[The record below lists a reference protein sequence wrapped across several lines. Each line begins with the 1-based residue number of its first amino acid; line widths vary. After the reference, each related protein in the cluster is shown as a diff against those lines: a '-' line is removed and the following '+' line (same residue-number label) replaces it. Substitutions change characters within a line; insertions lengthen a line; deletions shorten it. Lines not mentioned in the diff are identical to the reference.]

1 MCPRRAFCV
10 NSAIINQI
18 ITHLNSRQVKVG
30 LNLRAGR
37 NNLFKTQYLHLSTGY
52 VKLNGCYETGNLDPP
67 GISSSFSGGNSLPR
81 RTHPAPRFTPPGEAV
96 QGVVLIQIEVDPA
109 QSTGFD
115 ISFAYQDGINPT
127 WFLIAESQQINSSQ
141 IQAAWD
147 TTTISD
153 GNYQLRLRVNL
164 KSGLTSEIIAT
175 GIRIRN
181 YSIIET
187 STPSPT
193 PVVTGT
199 PIPPTPTLQNSP
211 TPGIPTP
218 LPANPVQ
225 FDQTRL
231 LEGIKVG
238 LLTVAGIFAFIGIYT
253 SLRRIRHRRER

>member
-1 MCPRRAFCV
+1 MQGELIFSKCNICIFQPGMLNLTVAMKLVTLILLAFRLLFPV
-10 NSAIINQI
+10 E
-18 ITHLNSRQVKVG
+18 THLQG
-30 LNLRAGR
+30 E
-37 NNLFKTQYLHLSTGY
+37 F
-52 VKLNGCYETGNLDPP
+52 
-67 GISSSFSGGNSLPR
+67 IPR
-81 RTHPAPRFTPPGEAV
+81 LVSPLPGEAV
-96 QGVVLIQIEVDPA
+96 QGVVLIQIEADSA
-109 QSTGFD
+109 QSTSFD
-115 ISFAYQDGINPT
+115 ISFAYQDGTNPT

-193 PVVTGT
+193 PIVTGT

-218 LPANPVQ
+218 LPANPVR

-238 LLTVAGIFAFIGIYT
+238 LLTVVGIFAFIGIYT

>member
-1 MCPRRAFCV
+1 M
-10 NSAIINQI
+10 
-18 ITHLNSRQVKVG
+18 
-30 LNLRAGR
+30 LNLTVAMKLVSLILLMFR
-37 NNLFKTQYLHLSTGY
+37 LFFPVVTHFQEEIILRLLSP
-52 VKLNGCYETGNLDPP
+52 L
-67 GISSSFSGGNSLPR
+67 
-81 RTHPAPRFTPPGEAV
+81 PGEAV

-109 QSTGFD
+109 QTTGFD
-115 ISFAYQDGINPT
+115 VSFAYQDGNNPT
-127 WFLIAESQQINSSQ
+127 WFLIAESQQIETNQFQSS
-141 IQAAWD
+141 WD

-153 GNYQLRLRVNL
+153 GDYQLRLRVNL
-164 KSGLTSEIIAT
+164 KNGLTSEVIAK

-218 LPANPVQ
+218 LPSNPVR
-225 FDQTRL
+225 FDQARL

-238 LLTVAGIFAFIGIYT
+238 LLAVVGGFAVLGIYT
-253 SLRRIRHRRER
+253 GLRRIHRRRER